1 MELLPGDILLDGGHN
16 PQAARAVRSA
26 LEDSGYERRT
36 AFIGML
42 NTKDHRA
49 FLQEI
54 LPCFDRVYFCDGFS
68 EGEVPAEEL
77 RRISGRDGAEIFD
90 SPREALMFA
99 RRDREGGLM
108 YFCGS
113 FYFAAAVREYLVLYQ
128 VQI

>member
-36 AFIGML
+36 AFIGMM
-42 NTKDHRA
+42 NTKDHRV

-77 RRISGRDGAEIFD
+77 RRISGLDGAEIFH
-90 SPREALMFA
+90 SPREALKFA

-108 YFCGS
+108 YFGGS
-113 FYFAAAVREYLVLYQ
+113 FYFAAAVREYLV
-128 VQI
+128 

>member
-36 AFIGML
+36 AFIGMM

-54 LPCFDRVYFCDGFS
+54 LPCFDRV
-68 EGEVPAEEL
+68 
-77 RRISGRDGAEIFD
+77 
-90 SPREALMFA
+90 
-99 RRDREGGLM
+99 
-108 YFCGS
+108 
-113 FYFAAAVREYLVLYQ
+113 
-128 VQI
+128 